1 MLPEIKLSQLLAGVL
16 GGAALAVTQLAK
28 AVAVAVASVTITGG
42 TFSLGTPID
51 LATCDSAFSPTF
63 GSCKHVSVG
72 PNNVLVAGQIG
83 APITS
88 FEPIPAE
95 DRTVS
100 FLFLNRLWT
109 ERLAASAVGA
119 GNARDWDNGFS
130 GEIDGDTITLNMGG
144 WFGNWQGTNFF
155 EGTDST
161 GDAGRASVAAVGTID
176 AQGNFQVDWFSTGIG
191 SVIDGLPIYWRLTG
205 VAQPIPEP
213 ETWAML
219 LAGLGLTGAAVAR
232 RRSLRS

>member
-1 MLPEIKLSQLLAGVL
+1 MLPEIKLSQLMAGVL

-28 AVAVAVASVTITGG
+28 AVAVASVTITGG
-42 TFSLGTPID
+42 TFSVGTPID

-63 GSCKHVSVG
+63 GTCKHVSVG

-83 APITS
+83 EPITNTA
-88 FEPIPAE
+88 PIPAE

-100 FLFLNRLWT
+100 FLLFNRLWT

-144 WFGNWQGTNFF
+144 WFGNWVGTSFF
-155 EGTDST
+155 EGTDSSGAPFT
-161 GDAGRASVAAVGTID
+161 STAATGTID
-176 AQGNFQVDWFSTGIG
+176 AEGNFQVDWTSAAIG
-191 SVIDGLPIYWRLTG
+191 GPIDGQTIFWRLTG
-205 VAQPIPEP
+205 VAQPVPEP
-213 ETWAML
+213 ETWGML
-219 LAGLGLTGAAVAR
+219 LAGLGLIGVAAAR
-232 RRSLRS
+232 RRSLKT